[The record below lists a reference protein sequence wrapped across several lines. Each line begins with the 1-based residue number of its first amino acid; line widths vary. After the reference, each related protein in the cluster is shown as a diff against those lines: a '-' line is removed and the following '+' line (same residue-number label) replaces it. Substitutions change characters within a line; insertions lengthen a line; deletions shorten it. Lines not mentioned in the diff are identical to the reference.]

1 MCVKLSSGDLNQN
14 NIAYDCQKKKKKNWY
29 SIFVSTSVIYFV
41 SMF

>member
-14 NIAYDCQKKKKKNWY
+14 NIAYDCQKKKKNWY